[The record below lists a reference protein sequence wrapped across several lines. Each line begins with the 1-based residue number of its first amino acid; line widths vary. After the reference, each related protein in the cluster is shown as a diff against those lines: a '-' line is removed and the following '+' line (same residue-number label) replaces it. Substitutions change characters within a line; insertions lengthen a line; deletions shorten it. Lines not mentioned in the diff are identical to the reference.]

1 MLTFPWWNI
10 RPKILFVGF
19 EYSWSLAWLFRKWL
33 KAGIWSIS
41 HMNSPQDFASFY
53 RCVTENL
60 GKMIGC
66 SYRKKQQYKTALNV
80 GLKKLTR
87 QRKNSLHGNHP
98 RNLNLN
104 LFYLY
109 FYIFL
114 GISLLRR
121 GGLKVDT
128 VYAFY
133 SADINL
139 SNINAG
145 SEDTPSRIQRLMPES
160 LEQNISVLA
169 KCTDSK
175 ISLLTINFFL
185 LGINF

>member
-1 MLTFPWWNI
+1 M
-10 RPKILFVGF
+10 
-19 EYSWSLAWLFRKWL
+19 
-33 KAGIWSIS
+33 
-41 HMNSPQDFASFY
+41 
-53 RCVTENL
+53 
-60 GKMIGC
+60 
-66 SYRKKQQYKTALNV
+66 
-80 GLKKLTR
+80 GLKKHTR

-139 SNINAG
+139 SNINGG